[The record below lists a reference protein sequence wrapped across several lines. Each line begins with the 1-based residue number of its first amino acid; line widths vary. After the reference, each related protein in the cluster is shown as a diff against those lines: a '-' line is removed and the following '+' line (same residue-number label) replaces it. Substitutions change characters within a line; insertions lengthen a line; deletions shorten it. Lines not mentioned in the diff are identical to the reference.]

1 MHILLTQKEI
11 SICLSL
17 NNAKSRLSN
26 FEQERETRE
35 RIKRSNRNLGE
46 KFEKKRKPERT
57 TGEEISNSKIPNLN
71 NFIIQSYQKQK

>member
-1 MHILLTQKEI
+1 MHTLLAQKVI
-11 SICLSL
+11 CICLHL
-17 NNAKSRLSN
+17 TNATSRLSN
-26 FEQERETRE
+26 VKRERETRE